1 MGTGR
6 SVRPNGAYKL
16 LTILL
21 YYDVGPRE
29 PGVAPVVALSH
40 ETGMEGYLEIPS
52 VRRLARILG
61 TESKRVNKWFV
72 WLAEQG
78 YLHDLA
84 WNARSTAAYVR
95 IRQPRRVHESG

>member
-1 MGTGR
+1 MSR
-6 SVRPNGAYKL
+6 FSNRPSGAYKL

-21 YYDVGPRE
+21 YYEIGPRE
-29 PGVAPVVALSH
+29 PGKAPVVAMSY

-52 VRRLARILG
+52 IRRLARLLG
-61 TESKRVNKWFV
+61 TESKKVNRWFV

-84 WNARSTAAYVR
+84 WNARSTAAYVQLR
-95 IRQPRRVHESG
+95 RPRNTR